1 MHCVKMMLTTIDNGL
16 VAEAMRL
23 DGAAVDD
30 DHQLQVHAYRLPDDL
45 AKEYCRFSRAT
56 LEQLQH
62 YFCRKLAES
71 STVDT
76 LIVDLSG
83 GAFEPG
89 DPFPGWWGAKA
100 RAYRAISADNMSRRE
115 FFKNISD
122 LMPGHF
128 WGNSP

>member
-1 MHCVKMMLTTIDNGL
+1 M
-16 VAEAMRL
+16 
-23 DGAAVDD
+23 
-30 DHQLQVHAYRLPDDL
+30 QVHAYRLPDDL

-89 DPFPGWWGAKA
+89 DPFPGWWDAKA

-115 FFKNISD
+115 FFLQEQQRPHAGALQASRGPSIAASAGLFGRHAAD
-122 LMPGHF
+122 AMR
-128 WGNSP
+128 